1 MTRVLARWLA
11 ACVVVVAA
19 MMLTGCGGVLDDPYK
34 ATGGADTATAAAKLV
49 PLPSLEETEARV
61 RQAVLELGT
70 YTSTLVPGLQW
81 HWDGNRS
88 PRGCGRPY
96 DETQGSSVHLPDYLA
111 FGPIPDAAWPQASQR
126 AKELAASLGATG
138 GQGFKDQPGDHLAR
152 FYSPQGTVLSLGTAV
167 NAIISGDTGC
177 RLPAAVKNLP
187 PPPPPPPSS
196 SPPTS

>member
-1 MTRVLARWLA
+1 
-11 ACVVVVAA
+11 
-19 MMLTGCGGVLDDPYK
+19 MLTGCGGVLDDPYK

-111 FGPIPDAAWPQASQR
+111 FGPIPDAAWPQALQR

-167 NAIISGDTGC
+167 NAIISGDPGC

>member
-1 MTRVLARWLA
+1 MPISRVLARWLA

-61 RQAVLELGT
+61 RQAVVELGT
-70 YTSTLVPGLQW
+70 YISTLVPGLQW
-81 HWDGNRS
+81 RWIGDRS
-88 PRGCGRPY
+88 PGVCGRPY
-96 DETQGSSVHLPDYLA
+96 DQTEGSRVYLPDYLA
-111 FGPIPDAAWPQASQR
+111 SGPIPDSVWPQAMQR

-138 GQGFKDQPGDHLAR
+138 GQGFKDQPGDHDAR
-152 FYSPQGTVLSLGTAV
+152 FYSPEGTVLWPGTAV
-167 NAIISGDTGC
+167 NAIISSNTGC

-187 PPPPPPPSS
+187 PASS
-196 SPPTS
+196 SPPS

>member
-111 FGPIPDAAWPQASQR
+111 FGPIPDAAWPQALQR

-187 PPPPPPPSS
+187 PPPPPPSS